1 METDPQYSASQY
13 PASQHSA
20 SLIAEQLHHA
30 IDLLRADISR
40 IETAQKHSDQLSD
53 QRLSSLER
61 QVADFEN
68 RIRSLQ
74 ESATQFKL
82 LSSLAIG
89 GGLLSLI
96 NLVRS
101 IMS

>member
-1 METDPQYSASQY
+1 MTAEAD
-13 PASQHSA
+13 
-20 SLIAEQLHHA
+20 LIGEQLHHA
-30 IDLLRADISR
+30 IDLLRADIDRVRASQQHGDE
-40 IETAQKHSDQLSD
+40 ISKH
-53 QRLSSLER
+53 RLEALER
-61 QVADFEN
+61 KADDFEQ

-96 NLVRS
+96 SLVRA
-101 IMS
+101 IMA

>member
-1 METDPQYSASQY
+1 MEFVLMPDTP
-13 PASQHSA
+13 
-20 SLIAEQLHHA
+20 LIAEQLHHA
-30 IDLLRADISR
+30 IDLLRADIAR
-40 IETAQKHSDQLSD
+40 IETAQKHADQLTD
-53 QRLSSLER
+53 RRLEALER
-61 QVADFEN
+61 QAFDFEN
-68 RIRSLQ
+68 RIRLLQ

-101 IMS
+101 LIA

>member
-1 METDPQYSASQY
+1 MESFRMSEEGFDSQ
-13 PASQHSA
+13 AA
-20 SLIAEQLHHA
+20 LVAEQLSHT
-30 IDLLRADISR
+30 IDLMRADIKSIR
-40 IETAQKHSDQLSD
+40 TDQQHADELANH
-53 QRLSSLER
+53 RLTSLER
-61 QVADFEN
+61 QVLDFEQ

-96 NLVRS
+96 SLIRA
-101 IMS
+101 IIGA

>member
-1 METDPQYSASQY
+1 MDADQQY
-13 PASQHSA
+13 PA
-20 SLIAEQLHHA
+20 SLIAEQISHT

-40 IETAQKHSDQLSD
+40 IQTAQQHADQLAD
-53 QRLSSLER
+53 HRLLTLER
-61 QVADFEN
+61 QVADFEQ

-96 NLVRS
+96 SLIRLVLS
-101 IMS
+101 